1 MERID
6 IDVNQLVFAGWKIG
20 KKIGSGAFATVY
32 ELRKGNMLRAL
43 KVVTLL
49 SNLEGTEEEI
59 EAQLANKMEAASNEI
74 EVNHRVSGHT
84 NVVNY
89 QEYEFVIV
97 WNEEHTKKEGLLL
110 YIMME
115 RMEETLQQEIEKKTQ
130 FSEEQI
136 IKLGMDIVT
145 ALKVCHEQHILHR
158 DIKPAN
164 IFIADHDTY
173 KLGDFGISKVLG
185 DNTVAFTHTGTQAY
199 VAPEQWNNF
208 PYGKTADIYSVGLIL
223 YQLLNENHLP
233 FAQEGLTADSVVRRL
248 KGETFPEPL
257 NGSRRL
263 KAIVMKACSHS
274 PSDRYQNADE
284 MLRDL
289 EALQGNVPA
298 TEENEDP
305 LRTKSANK
313 ESASKEHSGA
323 SKRRS
328 ASKTVPKTDSNKD
341 LFESEGLTTLK
352 DERQTIA
359 FTGFLNRQ
367 EAAATKAAA
376 NLTGF
381 GLMLICI
388 LAVCLAAVVI
398 SLLQN
403 GTDCFYTAGTFLL
416 GLWRQL
422 TDQINSLRGE

>member
-20 KKIGSGAFATVY
+20 KEIGRGAFATVY

-49 SNLEGTEEEI
+49 SDLEGTEEEI
-59 EAQLANKMEAASNEI
+59 ESQLANKMEAASNEI

-97 WNEEHTKKEGLLL
+97 WNEEHTRKEGLLL

-115 RMEETLQQEIEKKTQ
+115 RMEETLQQEIRKGTR
-130 FSEEQI
+130 FSEEQV
-136 IKLGMDIVT
+136 IKMGKDIVT
-145 ALKVCHEQHILHR
+145 ALKVCHEQRILHR

-164 IFIADHDTY
+164 IFIADYDTY

-199 VAPEQWNNF
+199 VAPEQWNSL
-208 PYGKTADIYSVGLIL
+208 PYGKAADIYSVGLIL

-233 FAQEGLTADSVVRRL
+233 FADEGLTADSVGRRL

-257 NGSRRL
+257 NGSKKL
-263 KAIVMKACSHS
+263 KAIVMKACSYKA
-274 PSDRYQNADE
+274 SDRYQNADE
-284 MLRDL
+284 MLQDL
-289 EALQGNVPA
+289 ENLQGGNDSF
-298 TEENEDP
+298 TGENKDP
-305 LRTKSANK
+305 FITRSAN
-313 ESASKEHSGA
+313 EEHISNISDSTSGNQ
-323 SKRRS
+323 S
-328 ASKTVPKTDSNKD
+328 TPNTDI
-341 LFESEGLTTLK
+341 FISEGLTTLK

-359 FTGFLNRQ
+359 FTGFLSKQ
-367 EAAATKAAA
+367 EAAATKTSV

-388 LAVCLAAVVI
+388 LAVCLAALGV

-403 GTDCFYTAGTFLL
+403 NTNCFYTAGTFLL
-416 GLWRQL
+416 GLLRQL

>member
-20 KKIGSGAFATVY
+20 KEIGRGAFATVY

-49 SNLEGTEEEI
+49 SDLEGTEEEI
-59 EAQLANKMEAASNEI
+59 ESQLANKMEAASNEI

-97 WNEEHTKKEGLLL
+97 WNEEHTRKEGLLL

-115 RMEETLQQEIEKKTQ
+115 RMDETLQQEIRKGTR
-130 FSEEQI
+130 FSEEQV
-136 IKLGMDIVT
+136 IKMGKDIVT
-145 ALKVCHEQHILHR
+145 ALKVCHEQRILHR

-199 VAPEQWNNF
+199 VAPEQWNSL
-208 PYGKTADIYSVGLIL
+208 PYGKAADIYSVGLIL

-233 FAQEGLTADSVVRRL
+233 FADEGLTADSVGRRL

-257 NGSRRL
+257 NGSKKL
-263 KAIVMKACSHS
+263 KAIVMKACSYKA
-274 PSDRYQNADE
+274 SDRYQNADE
-284 MLRDL
+284 MLQDL
-289 EALQGNVPA
+289 ENLQGGNDSL
-298 TEENEDP
+298 TGEKKDP
-305 LRTKSANK
+305 FSTKSAN
-313 ESASKEHSGA
+313 EEPISNISDSTSGNQ
-323 SKRRS
+323 S
-328 ASKTVPKTDSNKD
+328 TPNTDS
-341 LFESEGLTTLK
+341 FISEGLTTLK

-359 FTGFLNRQ
+359 FTGFLSKQ
-367 EAAATKAAA
+367 EAAATKASV

-388 LAVCLAAVVI
+388 LAVCLAALGV

-403 GTDCFYTAGTFLL
+403 NTNCFYTAGTFLL
-416 GLWRQL
+416 GLLRQL

>member
-20 KKIGSGAFATVY
+20 KEIGRGAFATVY

-49 SNLEGTEEEI
+49 SDLEGTEEEI
-59 EAQLANKMEAASNEI
+59 ESQLANKMEAASNEI

-97 WNEEHTKKEGLLL
+97 WNEEHTRKEGLLL

-115 RMEETLQQEIEKKTQ
+115 RMEETLQQEIRKGTR
-130 FSEEQI
+130 FSEEQV
-136 IKLGMDIVT
+136 IKMGKDIVT
-145 ALKVCHEQHILHR
+145 ALKVCHEQRILHR

-164 IFIADHDTY
+164 IFIADYDTY

-199 VAPEQWNNF
+199 VAPEQWNSL
-208 PYGKTADIYSVGLIL
+208 PYGKAADIYSVGLIL

-233 FAQEGLTADSVVRRL
+233 FADEGLTADSVGRRL

-257 NGSRRL
+257 NGSKKL
-263 KAIVMKACSHS
+263 KAIVMKACSYKA
-274 PSDRYQNADE
+274 SDRYQNADE
-284 MLRDL
+284 MLQDL
-289 EALQGNVPA
+289 ENLQGGNDSF
-298 TEENEDP
+298 TGEKKDP
-305 LRTKSANK
+305 FSTKSAN
-313 ESASKEHSGA
+313 EEPISNISDSTSGNQ
-323 SKRRS
+323 S
-328 ASKTVPKTDSNKD
+328 TPNTDR
-341 LFESEGLTTLK
+341 FISEGLTTLK

-359 FTGFLNRQ
+359 FTGFLSKQ
-367 EAAATKAAA
+367 EAAAIKVSV

-388 LAVCLAAVVI
+388 LAVCLAALGV

-403 GTDCFYTAGTFLL
+403 NTNCFYTAGTFLL
-416 GLWRQL
+416 GLLRQL
-422 TDQINSLRGE
+422 SDQINSLRGE

>member
-20 KKIGSGAFATVY
+20 KEIGRGAFATVY

-49 SNLEGTEEEI
+49 SDLEGTEEEI
-59 EAQLANKMEAASNEI
+59 ESQLANKMEAASNEI

-97 WNEEHTKKEGLLL
+97 WNEEHTRKEGLLL

-115 RMEETLQQEIEKKTQ
+115 RMEETLQQEIRKGTR
-130 FSEEQI
+130 FSEEQV
-136 IKLGMDIVT
+136 IKMGKDIVT
-145 ALKVCHEQHILHR
+145 ALKVCHEQRILHR

-199 VAPEQWNNF
+199 VAPEQWNSL
-208 PYGKTADIYSVGLIL
+208 PYGKAADIYSVGLIL

-233 FAQEGLTADSVVRRL
+233 FADEGLTADSVGRRL

-257 NGSRRL
+257 NGSKKL
-263 KAIVMKACSHS
+263 KAIVMKACSYKA
-274 PSDRYQNADE
+274 SDRYQNADE
-284 MLRDL
+284 MLQDL
-289 EALQGNVPA
+289 ENLQGGNDSL
-298 TEENEDP
+298 TGEKKDP
-305 LRTKSANK
+305 FITKSAN
-313 ESASKEHSGA
+313 EEHISNISDSTSGNQ
-323 SKRRS
+323 S
-328 ASKTVPKTDSNKD
+328 TPNTDI
-341 LFESEGLTTLK
+341 FISEGLTTLK

-359 FTGFLNRQ
+359 FTGFLSKQ
-367 EAAATKAAA
+367 EAAATKASV

-388 LAVCLAAVVI
+388 LAVCLAALGV

-403 GTDCFYTAGTFLL
+403 NTNCFYTAGTFLL
-416 GLWRQL
+416 GLLRQL

>member
-20 KKIGSGAFATVY
+20 KEIGRGAFATVY

-49 SNLEGTEEEI
+49 SDLEGTEEEI
-59 EAQLANKMEAASNEI
+59 ESQLANKMEAASNEI

-97 WNEEHTKKEGLLL
+97 WNEEHTRKEGLLL

-115 RMEETLQQEIEKKTQ
+115 RMEETLQQEIRKGTR
-130 FSEEQI
+130 FSEEQV
-136 IKLGMDIVT
+136 IKMGKDIVT
-145 ALKVCHEQHILHR
+145 ALKVCHEQRILHR

-199 VAPEQWNNF
+199 VAPEQWNSL
-208 PYGKTADIYSVGLIL
+208 PYGKAADIYSVGLIL

-233 FAQEGLTADSVVRRL
+233 FADEGLTADSVGRRL

-257 NGSRRL
+257 NGSKKL
-263 KAIVMKACSHS
+263 KAIVMKACSYRA
-274 PSDRYQNADE
+274 SDRYQNADE
-284 MLRDL
+284 MLQDL
-289 EALQGNVPA
+289 ENLQGGNDSL
-298 TEENEDP
+298 TGEKKDP
-305 LRTKSANK
+305 FITKSAN
-313 ESASKEHSGA
+313 EEHISNISDSTSGNQ
-323 SKRRS
+323 S
-328 ASKTVPKTDSNKD
+328 TPNTDI
-341 LFESEGLTTLK
+341 FISEGLTTLK

-359 FTGFLNRQ
+359 FTGFLSKQ
-367 EAAATKAAA
+367 EVAATKASV

-388 LAVCLAAVVI
+388 LVVCLAALGV

-403 GTDCFYTAGTFLL
+403 NTNCFYTAGTFLL
-416 GLWRQL
+416 GLLRHL

>member
-20 KKIGSGAFATVY
+20 KEIGRGAFATVY

-49 SNLEGTEEEI
+49 SDLEGTEEEI
-59 EAQLANKMEAASNEI
+59 ESQLANKMEAASNEI

-97 WNEEHTKKEGLLL
+97 WNEEHTRKEGLLL

-115 RMEETLQQEIEKKTQ
+115 RMEETLQQEIRKGTR
-130 FSEEQI
+130 FSEEQV
-136 IKLGMDIVT
+136 IKMGKDIVT
-145 ALKVCHEQHILHR
+145 ALKVCHEQRILHR

-199 VAPEQWNNF
+199 VAPEQWNSL
-208 PYGKTADIYSVGLIL
+208 PYGKAADIYSVGLIL

-233 FAQEGLTADSVVRRL
+233 FADEGLTADSVGRRL

-257 NGSRRL
+257 NGSKKL
-263 KAIVMKACSHS
+263 KAIVMKACSYKA
-274 PSDRYQNADE
+274 SDRYQNADE
-284 MLRDL
+284 MLQDL
-289 EALQGNVPA
+289 ENLQGGNDSF
-298 TEENEDP
+298 TGENKDP
-305 LRTKSANK
+305 FITRSANE
-313 ESASKEHSGA
+313 ESISNISDSTSGNQ
-323 SKRRS
+323 S
-328 ASKTVPKTDSNKD
+328 TPNTDI
-341 LFESEGLTTLK
+341 FISEGLTTLK

-359 FTGFLNRQ
+359 FTGFLSKQ
-367 EAAATKAAA
+367 EAAATKASV

-388 LAVCLAAVVI
+388 LAVCLAALGV

-403 GTDCFYTAGTFLL
+403 NTNCFYTAGTFLL
-416 GLWRQL
+416 GLLRQL

>member
-20 KKIGSGAFATVY
+20 KEIGRGAFATVY

-49 SNLEGTEEEI
+49 SDLEGTEEEI
-59 EAQLANKMEAASNEI
+59 ESQLANKMEAASNEI

-97 WNEEHTKKEGLLL
+97 WNEEHTRKEGLLL

-115 RMEETLQQEIEKKTQ
+115 RMEETLQQEIRKGTR
-130 FSEEQI
+130 FSEEQV
-136 IKLGMDIVT
+136 IKMGKDIVT
-145 ALKVCHEQHILHR
+145 ALKVCHEQRILHR

-199 VAPEQWNNF
+199 VAPEQWNSL
-208 PYGKTADIYSVGLIL
+208 PYGKAADIYSVGLIL

-233 FAQEGLTADSVVRRL
+233 FADEGLTADSVGRRL

-257 NGSRRL
+257 NGSKKL
-263 KAIVMKACSHS
+263 KAIVMKACSYRA
-274 PSDRYQNADE
+274 SDRYQNADE
-284 MLRDL
+284 MLQDL
-289 EALQGNVPA
+289 ENLQGGNDSL
-298 TEENEDP
+298 TGEKKDP
-305 LRTKSANK
+305 FITKSAN
-313 ESASKEHSGA
+313 EEHISNISDSTSGNQ
-323 SKRRS
+323 S
-328 ASKTVPKTDSNKD
+328 TPNTDI
-341 LFESEGLTTLK
+341 FISEGLTTLK

-359 FTGFLNRQ
+359 FTGFLSKQ
-367 EAAATKAAA
+367 EAAATKASV

-388 LAVCLAAVVI
+388 LAVCLAALGV

-403 GTDCFYTAGTFLL
+403 NTNCFYTAGTFLL
-416 GLWRQL
+416 GLLRQL

>member
-20 KKIGSGAFATVY
+20 KEIGRGAFATVY

-49 SNLEGTEEEI
+49 SDLEGTEEEI
-59 EAQLANKMEAASNEI
+59 ESQLANKMEAASNEI

-97 WNEEHTKKEGLLL
+97 WDEEHTRKEGLLL

-115 RMEETLQQEIEKKTQ
+115 RMDETLQQEIRKGTR
-130 FSEEQI
+130 FSEEQV
-136 IKLGMDIVT
+136 IKMGKDIVT
-145 ALKVCHEQHILHR
+145 ALKVCHEQRILHR

-199 VAPEQWNNF
+199 VAPEQWNSL
-208 PYGKTADIYSVGLIL
+208 PYGKAADIYSVGLIL

-233 FAQEGLTADSVVRRL
+233 FADEGLTADSVGRRL

-257 NGSRRL
+257 NGSKKL
-263 KAIVMKACSHS
+263 KAIVMKACSYRA
-274 PSDRYQNADE
+274 SDRYQNADE
-284 MLRDL
+284 MLQDL
-289 EALQGNVPA
+289 ENLQGGNDSL
-298 TEENEDP
+298 TGEKKDP
-305 LRTKSANK
+305 FITKSAN
-313 ESASKEHSGA
+313 EEHISNISDSTSGNQ
-323 SKRRS
+323 S
-328 ASKTVPKTDSNKD
+328 TPNTDI
-341 LFESEGLTTLK
+341 FISEGLTTLK

-359 FTGFLNRQ
+359 FTGFLSKQ
-367 EAAATKAAA
+367 EAAATKASV

-388 LAVCLAAVVI
+388 LVVCLAALGV

-403 GTDCFYTAGTFLL
+403 NTNCFYTAGTFLL
-416 GLWRQL
+416 GLLRHL

>member
-20 KKIGSGAFATVY
+20 KEIGRGAFATVY

-49 SNLEGTEEEI
+49 SDLEGTEEEI
-59 EAQLANKMEAASNEI
+59 ESQLANKMEAASNEI

-97 WNEEHTKKEGLLL
+97 WNEEHTRKEGLLL

-115 RMEETLQQEIEKKTQ
+115 RMEETLQQEIRKGTR
-130 FSEEQI
+130 FSEEQV
-136 IKLGMDIVT
+136 IKMGKDIVT
-145 ALKVCHEQHILHR
+145 ALKVCHEQRILHR

-199 VAPEQWNNF
+199 VAPEQWNSL
-208 PYGKTADIYSVGLIL
+208 PYGKAADIYSVGLIL

-233 FAQEGLTADSVVRRL
+233 FADEGLTADSVGRRL

-257 NGSRRL
+257 NGSKKL
-263 KAIVMKACSHS
+263 KAIVMKACSYKA
-274 PSDRYQNADE
+274 SDRYQNADE
-284 MLRDL
+284 MLQDL
-289 EALQGNVPA
+289 ENLQGGNDSL
-298 TEENEDP
+298 TGEKKDP
-305 LRTKSANK
+305 FSTKSAN
-313 ESASKEHSGA
+313 EEPISNISDSTSGNQ
-323 SKRRS
+323 S
-328 ASKTVPKTDSNKD
+328 TPNTDP
-341 LFESEGLTTLK
+341 FISEGLTTLK

-359 FTGFLNRQ
+359 FTGFLSKQ
-367 EAAATKAAA
+367 EAAATKASV

-388 LAVCLAAVVI
+388 LAVCLAALGV

-403 GTDCFYTAGTFLL
+403 NTNCFYTAGTFLL
-416 GLWRQL
+416 GLLRQL

>member
-20 KKIGSGAFATVY
+20 KEIGRGAFATVY

-49 SNLEGTEEEI
+49 SDLEGTEEEI
-59 EAQLANKMEAASNEI
+59 ESQLANKMEAASNEI

-97 WNEEHTKKEGLLL
+97 WNEEHTRKEGLLL

-115 RMEETLQQEIEKKTQ
+115 RMDETLQQEIRKGTR
-130 FSEEQI
+130 FSEEQV
-136 IKLGMDIVT
+136 IKMGKDIVT
-145 ALKVCHEQHILHR
+145 ALKVCHEQRILHR

-199 VAPEQWNNF
+199 VAPEQWNSL
-208 PYGKTADIYSVGLIL
+208 PYGKAADIYSVGLIL

-233 FAQEGLTADSVVRRL
+233 FADEGLTADSVGRRL

-257 NGSRRL
+257 NGSKKL
-263 KAIVMKACSHS
+263 KAIVMKACSYKA
-274 PSDRYQNADE
+274 SDRYQNADE
-284 MLRDL
+284 MLQDL
-289 EALQGNVPA
+289 ENLQGGNDSL
-298 TEENEDP
+298 TGEKKDP
-305 LRTKSANK
+305 FITRSAN
-313 ESASKEHSGA
+313 EEHISNISDSTSGNQ
-323 SKRRS
+323 S
-328 ASKTVPKTDSNKD
+328 TPNTDMII
-341 LFESEGLTTLK
+341 SEGLTTLK

-359 FTGFLNRQ
+359 FTGFLSKQ
-367 EAAATKAAA
+367 EAAATKASV

-388 LAVCLAAVVI
+388 LAVCLAALGV

-403 GTDCFYTAGTFLL
+403 NTNCFYTAGTFLL
-416 GLWRQL
+416 GLLRQL

>member
-20 KKIGSGAFATVY
+20 KEIGRGAFATVY

-49 SNLEGTEEEI
+49 SDLEGTEEEI
-59 EAQLANKMEAASNEI
+59 ESQLANKMEAASNEI

-97 WNEEHTKKEGLLL
+97 WNEEHTRKEGLLL

-115 RMEETLQQEIEKKTQ
+115 RMDETLQQEIRKGTR
-130 FSEEQI
+130 FSEEQV
-136 IKLGMDIVT
+136 IKMGKDIVT
-145 ALKVCHEQHILHR
+145 ALKVCHEQRILHR

-199 VAPEQWNNF
+199 VAPEQWNSL
-208 PYGKTADIYSVGLIL
+208 PYGKAADIYSVGLIL

-233 FAQEGLTADSVVRRL
+233 FADEGLTADSVGRRL

-257 NGSRRL
+257 NGSKKL
-263 KAIVMKACSHS
+263 KAIVMKACSYKA
-274 PSDRYQNADE
+274 SDRYQNADE
-284 MLRDL
+284 MLQDL
-289 EALQGNVPA
+289 ENLQGGNDSL
-298 TEENEDP
+298 TGEKKDP
-305 LRTKSANK
+305 FSTKSAN
-313 ESASKEHSGA
+313 EEPISNISDSTSGNQ
-323 SKRRS
+323 S
-328 ASKTVPKTDSNKD
+328 TPNTDS
-341 LFESEGLTTLK
+341 FISEGLTTLK

-359 FTGFLNRQ
+359 FTGFLSKQ
-367 EAAATKAAA
+367 EAAATKASV
-376 NLTGF
+376 NLTGL

-388 LAVCLAAVVI
+388 LAVCLAALGV

-403 GTDCFYTAGTFLL
+403 NTNCFYTAGTFLL
-416 GLWRQL
+416 GLLRQL

>member
-20 KKIGSGAFATVY
+20 KEIGRGAFATVY

-49 SNLEGTEEEI
+49 SDLEGTEEEI
-59 EAQLANKMEAASNEI
+59 ESQLANKMEAASNEI

-97 WNEEHTKKEGLLL
+97 WNEEHTRKEGLLL

-115 RMEETLQQEIEKKTQ
+115 RMEETLQQEIRKGTR
-130 FSEEQI
+130 FSEEQV
-136 IKLGMDIVT
+136 IKMGKDIVT
-145 ALKVCHEQHILHR
+145 ALKVCHEQRILHR

-199 VAPEQWNNF
+199 VAPEQWNSL
-208 PYGKTADIYSVGLIL
+208 PYGKAADIYSVGLIL

-233 FAQEGLTADSVVRRL
+233 FADEGLTADSVGRRL

-257 NGSRRL
+257 NGSKKL
-263 KAIVMKACSHS
+263 KAIVMKACSYKA
-274 PSDRYQNADE
+274 SDRYQNADE
-284 MLRDL
+284 MLQDL
-289 EALQGNVPA
+289 ENLQGGNDSF
-298 TEENEDP
+298 TGEKKDP
-305 LRTKSANK
+305 FITKSAN
-313 ESASKEHSGA
+313 EEHISNISDSTSGNQ
-323 SKRRS
+323 S
-328 ASKTVPKTDSNKD
+328 TPNTDT
-341 LFESEGLTTLK
+341 FISEGLTTLK

-359 FTGFLNRQ
+359 FTGFLSKQ
-367 EAAATKAAA
+367 EAAATKASV

-388 LAVCLAAVVI
+388 LAVCLAALGV

-403 GTDCFYTAGTFLL
+403 NTNCFYTAGTFLL
-416 GLWRQL
+416 GLLRQL

>member
-20 KKIGSGAFATVY
+20 KEIGRGAFATVY

-49 SNLEGTEEEI
+49 SDLEGTEEEI
-59 EAQLANKMEAASNEI
+59 ESQLANKMEAASNEI

-97 WNEEHTKKEGLLL
+97 WNEEHTRKEGLLL

-115 RMEETLQQEIEKKTQ
+115 RMEETLQQEIRKGTR
-130 FSEEQI
+130 FSEEQV
-136 IKLGMDIVT
+136 IKMGKDIVT
-145 ALKVCHEQHILHR
+145 ALKVCHEQRILHR

-199 VAPEQWNNF
+199 VAPEQWNSL
-208 PYGKTADIYSVGLIL
+208 PYGKAADIYSVGLIL

-233 FAQEGLTADSVVRRL
+233 FADEGLTADSVGRRL

-257 NGSRRL
+257 NGSKKL
-263 KAIVMKACSHS
+263 KAIVMKACSYRA
-274 PSDRYQNADE
+274 SDRYQNADE
-284 MLRDL
+284 MLQDL
-289 EALQGNVPA
+289 ENLQGGNDSL
-298 TEENEDP
+298 TGEKKDP
-305 LRTKSANK
+305 FITKSAN
-313 ESASKEHSGA
+313 EEHISNISDSTSGNQ
-323 SKRRS
+323 S
-328 ASKTVPKTDSNKD
+328 TPNTDT
-341 LFESEGLTTLK
+341 FISEGLTTLK

-359 FTGFLNRQ
+359 FTGFLSKQ
-367 EAAATKAAA
+367 EAAATKASV

-388 LAVCLAAVVI
+388 LAVCLAALGV

-403 GTDCFYTAGTFLL
+403 NTNCFYTAGTFLL
-416 GLWRQL
+416 GLLRQL

>member
-20 KKIGSGAFATVY
+20 KEIGRGAFATVY

-49 SNLEGTEEEI
+49 SDLEGTEEEI
-59 EAQLANKMEAASNEI
+59 ESQLANKMEAASNEI

-97 WNEEHTKKEGLLL
+97 WNEEHTRKEGLLL

-115 RMEETLQQEIEKKTQ
+115 RMDETLQQEIRKGTR
-130 FSEEQI
+130 FSEEQV
-136 IKLGMDIVT
+136 IKMGKDIVT
-145 ALKVCHEQHILHR
+145 ALKVCHEQRILHR

-199 VAPEQWNNF
+199 VAPEQWNSL
-208 PYGKTADIYSVGLIL
+208 PYGKAADIYSVGLIL

-233 FAQEGLTADSVVRRL
+233 FADEGLTADSVGRRL

-257 NGSRRL
+257 NGSKKL
-263 KAIVMKACSHS
+263 KAIVMKACSYKA
-274 PSDRYQNADE
+274 SDRYQNADE
-284 MLRDL
+284 MLQDL
-289 EALQGNVPA
+289 ENLQVGNDSL
-298 TEENEDP
+298 TGEKKDP
-305 LRTKSANK
+305 FSTKSAN
-313 ESASKEHSGA
+313 EEPISNISDSTSGNQ
-323 SKRRS
+323 S
-328 ASKTVPKTDSNKD
+328 TPNTDS
-341 LFESEGLTTLK
+341 FISEGLTTLK

-359 FTGFLNRQ
+359 FTGFLSKQ
-367 EAAATKAAA
+367 EAAATKASV

-388 LAVCLAAVVI
+388 LAVCLAALGV

-403 GTDCFYTAGTFLL
+403 NTNCFYTAGTFLL
-416 GLWRQL
+416 GLLRQL

>member
-20 KKIGSGAFATVY
+20 KEIGRGAFATVY

-49 SNLEGTEEEI
+49 SDLEGTEEEI
-59 EAQLANKMEAASNEI
+59 ESQLANKMEAASNEI

-97 WNEEHTKKEGLLL
+97 WNEEHTRKEGLLL

-115 RMEETLQQEIEKKTQ
+115 RMEETLQQEIRKGTR
-130 FSEEQI
+130 FSEEQV
-136 IKLGMDIVT
+136 IKMGKDIVT
-145 ALKVCHEQHILHR
+145 ALKVCHEQRILHR

-173 KLGDFGISKVLG
+173 KLGDFGISTVLG

-199 VAPEQWNNF
+199 VAPEQWNSL
-208 PYGKTADIYSVGLIL
+208 PYGKAADIYSVGLIL

-233 FAQEGLTADSVVRRL
+233 FADEGLTADSVGRRL

-257 NGSRRL
+257 NGSKKL
-263 KAIVMKACSHS
+263 KAIVMKACSYKA
-274 PSDRYQNADE
+274 SDRYQNADE
-284 MLRDL
+284 MLQDL
-289 EALQGNVPA
+289 ENLQGGNDSL
-298 TEENEDP
+298 TGEKKDP
-305 LRTKSANK
+305 FITKSAN
-313 ESASKEHSGA
+313 EEHISNISDSTSGNQ
-323 SKRRS
+323 S
-328 ASKTVPKTDSNKD
+328 TPNTDI
-341 LFESEGLTTLK
+341 FISEGLTTLK

-359 FTGFLNRQ
+359 FTGFLSKQ
-367 EAAATKAAA
+367 EAAATKASV

-388 LAVCLAAVVI
+388 LAVCLAALGV

-403 GTDCFYTAGTFLL
+403 NTNCFYTAVTFLL
-416 GLWRQL
+416 GLLRQL

>member
-20 KKIGSGAFATVY
+20 KEIGRGAFATVY

-49 SNLEGTEEEI
+49 SDLEGTEEEI
-59 EAQLANKMEAASNEI
+59 ESQLANKMEAASNEI
-74 EVNHRVSGHT
+74 EVNHSVSGHT

-97 WNEEHTKKEGLLL
+97 WNEEHTRKEGLLL

-115 RMEETLQQEIEKKTQ
+115 RMEETLQQEIRKGTR
-130 FSEEQI
+130 FSEEQV
-136 IKLGMDIVT
+136 IKMGKDIVT
-145 ALKVCHEQHILHR
+145 ALKVCHEQRILHR

-199 VAPEQWNNF
+199 VAPEQWNSL
-208 PYGKTADIYSVGLIL
+208 PYGKAADIYSVGLIL

-233 FAQEGLTADSVVRRL
+233 FADEGLTADSVGRRL

-257 NGSRRL
+257 NGSKKL
-263 KAIVMKACSHS
+263 KAIVMKACSYKA
-274 PSDRYQNADE
+274 SDRYQNADE
-284 MLRDL
+284 MLQDL
-289 EALQGNVPA
+289 ENLQGGNDSL
-298 TEENEDP
+298 TGEKKDP
-305 LRTKSANK
+305 FITKSAN
-313 ESASKEHSGA
+313 EEHISNISDSTSGNQ
-323 SKRRS
+323 S
-328 ASKTVPKTDSNKD
+328 TPNTDI
-341 LFESEGLTTLK
+341 FISEGLTTLK

-359 FTGFLNRQ
+359 FTGFLSKQ
-367 EAAATKAAA
+367 EAAATKASV

-388 LAVCLAAVVI
+388 LAVCLAALGV

-403 GTDCFYTAGTFLL
+403 NTNCFYTAGTFLL
-416 GLWRQL
+416 GLLRQL

>member
-20 KKIGSGAFATVY
+20 KEIGRGAFATVY

-49 SNLEGTEEEI
+49 SDLEGTEEEI

-97 WNEEHTKKEGLLL
+97 WNEEHTRKEGLLL

-115 RMEETLQQEIEKKTQ
+115 RMEETLQQEIRKGTR
-130 FSEEQI
+130 FSEEQV
-136 IKLGMDIVT
+136 IKMGKDIVT
-145 ALKVCHEQHILHR
+145 ALKVCHEQRILHR

-185 DNTVAFTHTGTQAY
+185 DTTVAFTHTGTQAY
-199 VAPEQWNNF
+199 VAPEQWNSL
-208 PYGKTADIYSVGLIL
+208 PYGKAADIYSVGLIL

-233 FAQEGLTADSVVRRL
+233 FADEGLTADSVGRRL

-257 NGSRRL
+257 NGSKKL
-263 KAIVMKACSHS
+263 KAIVMKACSYRA
-274 PSDRYQNADE
+274 SDRYQNADE
-284 MLRDL
+284 MLQDL
-289 EALQGNVPA
+289 ENLQGGNDSL
-298 TEENEDP
+298 TGEKKDP
-305 LRTKSANK
+305 FITKSAN
-313 ESASKEHSGA
+313 EEHISNISDSTSGNQ
-323 SKRRS
+323 S
-328 ASKTVPKTDSNKD
+328 TPNTDI
-341 LFESEGLTTLK
+341 FISEGLTTLK

-359 FTGFLNRQ
+359 FTGFLSKQ
-367 EAAATKAAA
+367 EAAATKASV

-388 LAVCLAAVVI
+388 LAVCLAALGV

-403 GTDCFYTAGTFLL
+403 NTNCFYTAGTFLL
-416 GLWRQL
+416 GLLRQL
-422 TDQINSLRGE
+422 TDQINSLQGE

>member
-20 KKIGSGAFATVY
+20 KEIGRGAFATVY

-49 SNLEGTEEEI
+49 SDLEGTEEEI
-59 EAQLANKMEAASNEI
+59 ESQLANKMEAASNEI

-97 WNEEHTKKEGLLL
+97 WNEEHTRKEGLLL

-115 RMEETLQQEIEKKTQ
+115 RMDETLQQEIRKGTR
-130 FSEEQI
+130 FSEEQV
-136 IKLGMDIVT
+136 IKMGKDIVT
-145 ALKVCHEQHILHR
+145 ALKVCHEQRILHR

-199 VAPEQWNNF
+199 VAPEQWNSL
-208 PYGKTADIYSVGLIL
+208 PYGKAADIYSVGLIL

-233 FAQEGLTADSVVRRL
+233 FADEGLTADSVGRRL
-248 KGETFPEPL
+248 KGEIFPEPL
-257 NGSRRL
+257 NGSKKL
-263 KAIVMKACSHS
+263 KAIVMKACSYRA
-274 PSDRYQNADE
+274 SDRYQNADE
-284 MLRDL
+284 MLQDL
-289 EALQGNVPA
+289 ENLQGGNDSL
-298 TEENEDP
+298 TGEKKDP
-305 LRTKSANK
+305 FITKSAN
-313 ESASKEHSGA
+313 EEHISNISDSTSGNQ
-323 SKRRS
+323 S
-328 ASKTVPKTDSNKD
+328 TPNTDI
-341 LFESEGLTTLK
+341 FISEGLTTLK

-359 FTGFLNRQ
+359 FTGFLSKQ
-367 EAAATKAAA
+367 EAAATKASV

-388 LAVCLAAVVI
+388 LAVCLAALGV

-403 GTDCFYTAGTFLL
+403 NTNCFYTAGTFLL
-416 GLWRQL
+416 GLLRQL

>member
-20 KKIGSGAFATVY
+20 KEIGRGAFATVY

-49 SNLEGTEEEI
+49 SDLEGTEEEI
-59 EAQLANKMEAASNEI
+59 ESQLANKMEAASNEI

-97 WNEEHTKKEGLLL
+97 WNEEHTRKEGLLL

-115 RMEETLQQEIEKKTQ
+115 RMDETLQQEIRKGTR
-130 FSEEQI
+130 FSEEQV
-136 IKLGMDIVT
+136 IKMGKDIVT
-145 ALKVCHEQHILHR
+145 ALKVCHEQRILHR

-199 VAPEQWNNF
+199 VAPEQWNSL
-208 PYGKTADIYSVGLIL
+208 PYGKAADIYSVGLIL

-233 FAQEGLTADSVVRRL
+233 FADEGLTADSVGRRL

-257 NGSRRL
+257 NGSKKL
-263 KAIVMKACSHS
+263 KAIVMKACSYRA
-274 PSDRYQNADE
+274 SDRYQNADE
-284 MLRDL
+284 MLQDL
-289 EALQGNVPA
+289 ENLQGGNDSL
-298 TEENEDP
+298 TGEKKDP
-305 LRTKSANK
+305 FITKSAN
-313 ESASKEHSGA
+313 EEHISNISDSTSGNQ
-323 SKRRS
+323 S
-328 ASKTVPKTDSNKD
+328 TPNTDI
-341 LFESEGLTTLK
+341 FISEGLTTLK

-359 FTGFLNRQ
+359 FTGFLSKQ
-367 EAAATKAAA
+367 EAAATKASV

-388 LAVCLAAVVI
+388 LAVCLAALGV

-403 GTDCFYTAGTFLL
+403 NTNCFYTAGTFLL
-416 GLWRQL
+416 GLLRQL

>member
-20 KKIGSGAFATVY
+20 KEIGRGAFATVY

-49 SNLEGTEEEI
+49 SDLEGTEEEI
-59 EAQLANKMEAASNEI
+59 ESQLANKMEAASNEI

-97 WNEEHTKKEGLLL
+97 WNEEHTRKEGLLL

-115 RMEETLQQEIEKKTQ
+115 RMEETLQQEIRKGTR
-130 FSEEQI
+130 FSEEQV
-136 IKLGMDIVT
+136 IKMGKDIVT
-145 ALKVCHEQHILHR
+145 ALKVCHEQRILHR

-199 VAPEQWNNF
+199 VAPEQWNSL
-208 PYGKTADIYSVGLIL
+208 PYGKAADIYSVGLIL

-233 FAQEGLTADSVVRRL
+233 FADEGLTADSVGRRL

-257 NGSRRL
+257 NGSKKL
-263 KAIVMKACSHS
+263 KAIVMKACSYRA
-274 PSDRYQNADE
+274 SDRYQNADE
-284 MLRDL
+284 MLQDL
-289 EALQGNVPA
+289 ENLQGGNDSL
-298 TEENEDP
+298 TGEKKDP
-305 LRTKSANK
+305 FITKSAN
-313 ESASKEHSGA
+313 EEHISNISDSTSGNQ
-323 SKRRS
+323 S
-328 ASKTVPKTDSNKD
+328 TPNTDI
-341 LFESEGLTTLK
+341 FISEGLTTLK

-359 FTGFLNRQ
+359 FTGFLSKQ
-367 EAAATKAAA
+367 EAAATKASV

-388 LAVCLAAVVI
+388 LAVCLAALGV

-403 GTDCFYTAGTFLL
+403 NTNCFYTAGTFLL
-416 GLWRQL
+416 GLLRHL

>member
-20 KKIGSGAFATVY
+20 KEIGRGAFATVY

-49 SNLEGTEEEI
+49 SDLEGTEEEI
-59 EAQLANKMEAASNEI
+59 ESQLANKMEAASNEI

-97 WNEEHTKKEGLLL
+97 WNEEHTRKEGLLL

-115 RMEETLQQEIEKKTQ
+115 RMEETLQQEIRKGTR
-130 FSEEQI
+130 FSEEQV
-136 IKLGMDIVT
+136 IKMGKDIVT
-145 ALKVCHEQHILHR
+145 ALKVCHEQRILHR

-199 VAPEQWNNF
+199 VAPEQWNSL
-208 PYGKTADIYSVGLIL
+208 PYGKAADIYSVGLIL

-233 FAQEGLTADSVVRRL
+233 FADEGLTADSVGRRL

-257 NGSRRL
+257 NGSKKL
-263 KAIVMKACSHS
+263 KAIVMKACSYKA
-274 PSDRYQNADE
+274 SDRYQNADE
-284 MLRDL
+284 MLQGL
-289 EALQGNVPA
+289 ENLQGGNDSL
-298 TEENEDP
+298 TGEKKDP
-305 LRTKSANK
+305 FSTKSAN
-313 ESASKEHSGA
+313 EEPISNISDSTSGNQ
-323 SKRRS
+323 S
-328 ASKTVPKTDSNKD
+328 TPNTDS
-341 LFESEGLTTLK
+341 FISEGLTTLK

-359 FTGFLNRQ
+359 FTGFLSKQ
-367 EAAATKAAA
+367 EAAATKASV

-388 LAVCLAAVVI
+388 LAVCLAALGV

-403 GTDCFYTAGTFLL
+403 NTNCFYTAGTFLL
-416 GLWRQL
+416 GLLRQL

>member
-20 KKIGSGAFATVY
+20 KEIGRGAFATVY

-49 SNLEGTEEEI
+49 SDLEGTEEEI
-59 EAQLANKMEAASNEI
+59 ESQLANKMEAASNEI

-97 WNEEHTKKEGLLL
+97 WNEEHTRKEGLLL

-115 RMEETLQQEIEKKTQ
+115 RMEETLQQEIRKGTR
-130 FSEEQI
+130 FSEEQV
-136 IKLGMDIVT
+136 IKMGKDIVT
-145 ALKVCHEQHILHR
+145 ALKVCHEQRILHR

-199 VAPEQWNNF
+199 VAPEQWNSL
-208 PYGKTADIYSVGLIL
+208 PYGKAADIYSVGLIL

-233 FAQEGLTADSVVRRL
+233 FADEGLTADSVGRRL

-257 NGSRRL
+257 NGSKKL
-263 KAIVMKACSHS
+263 KAIVMKACSYKA
-274 PSDRYQNADE
+274 SDRYQNADE
-284 MLRDL
+284 MLQDL
-289 EALQGNVPA
+289 ENLQGGNDSF
-298 TEENEDP
+298 TGEKKDP
-305 LRTKSANK
+305 FSTKSAN
-313 ESASKEHSGA
+313 EEPISNISDSTSGNQ
-323 SKRRS
+323 S
-328 ASKTVPKTDSNKD
+328 TPNTDR
-341 LFESEGLTTLK
+341 FISEGLTTLK

-359 FTGFLNRQ
+359 FTGFLSKQ
-367 EAAATKAAA
+367 EAAAIKASV

-388 LAVCLAAVVI
+388 LAVCLAALGV

-403 GTDCFYTAGTFLL
+403 NTNCFYTAGTFLL
-416 GLWRQL
+416 GLLRQL

>member
-20 KKIGSGAFATVY
+20 KEIGRGAFATVY

-49 SNLEGTEEEI
+49 SDLEGTEEEI
-59 EAQLANKMEAASNEI
+59 ESQLANKMEAASNEI

-97 WNEEHTKKEGLLL
+97 WDEEHTRKEGLLL

-115 RMEETLQQEIEKKTQ
+115 RMDETLQQEIRKGTR
-130 FSEEQI
+130 FSEEQV
-136 IKLGMDIVT
+136 IKMGKDIVT
-145 ALKVCHEQHILHR
+145 ALKVCHEQRILHR

-199 VAPEQWNNF
+199 VAPEQWNSL
-208 PYGKTADIYSVGLIL
+208 PYGKAADIYSVGLIL

-233 FAQEGLTADSVVRRL
+233 FADEGLTADSVGRRL

-257 NGSRRL
+257 NGSKKL
-263 KAIVMKACSHS
+263 KAIVMKACSYKA
-274 PSDRYQNADE
+274 SDRYQNADE
-284 MLRDL
+284 MLQDL
-289 EALQGNVPA
+289 ENLQGGNDSL
-298 TEENEDP
+298 TGEKKDP
-305 LRTKSANK
+305 FITKSAN
-313 ESASKEHSGA
+313 EEHISNISDSTSGNQ
-323 SKRRS
+323 S
-328 ASKTVPKTDSNKD
+328 TPNTDI
-341 LFESEGLTTLK
+341 FISEGLTTLK

-359 FTGFLNRQ
+359 FTGFLSKQ
-367 EAAATKAAA
+367 EAAATKASV

-388 LAVCLAAVVI
+388 LAVCLAALGV

-403 GTDCFYTAGTFLL
+403 NTNCFYTAGTFLL
-416 GLWRQL
+416 GLLRQL

>member
-20 KKIGSGAFATVY
+20 KEIGRGAFATVY

-49 SNLEGTEEEI
+49 SDLEGTEEEI
-59 EAQLANKMEAASNEI
+59 ESQLANKMEAASNEI

-97 WNEEHTKKEGLLL
+97 WNEEHTRKEGLLL

-115 RMEETLQQEIEKKTQ
+115 RMDETLQQEIRKGTR
-130 FSEEQI
+130 FSEEQV
-136 IKLGMDIVT
+136 IKMGKDIVT
-145 ALKVCHEQHILHR
+145 ALKVCHEQRILHR

-199 VAPEQWNNF
+199 VAPEQWNSL
-208 PYGKTADIYSVGLIL
+208 PYGKAADIYSVGLIL

-233 FAQEGLTADSVVRRL
+233 FADEGLTADSVGRRL

-257 NGSRRL
+257 NGSKKL
-263 KAIVMKACSHS
+263 KAIVMKACSYKA
-274 PSDRYQNADE
+274 SDRYQNADE
-284 MLRDL
+284 MLQDL
-289 EALQGNVPA
+289 ENLQGGNDSL
-298 TEENEDP
+298 TGEKKDP
-305 LRTKSANK
+305 FITKSAN
-313 ESASKEHSGA
+313 EEHISNISDSTSGNQ
-323 SKRRS
+323 S
-328 ASKTVPKTDSNKD
+328 TPNTDI
-341 LFESEGLTTLK
+341 FISEGLTTLK

-359 FTGFLNRQ
+359 FTGFLSKQ
-367 EAAATKAAA
+367 EAAATKASV

-388 LAVCLAAVVI
+388 LAVCLAALGV

-403 GTDCFYTAGTFLL
+403 NTNCFYTAVTFLL
-416 GLWRQL
+416 GLLRQL

>member
-20 KKIGSGAFATVY
+20 KEIGRGAFATVY

-49 SNLEGTEEEI
+49 SDLEGTEEEI
-59 EAQLANKMEAASNEI
+59 ESQLANKMEAASNEI

-89 QEYEFVIV
+89 QEYEFVVV
-97 WNEEHTKKEGLLL
+97 WNEEHTRKEGLLL

-115 RMEETLQQEIEKKTQ
+115 RMEETLQQEIRKGTR
-130 FSEEQI
+130 FSEEQV
-136 IKLGMDIVT
+136 IKMGKDIVT
-145 ALKVCHEQHILHR
+145 ALKVCHEQRILHR

-199 VAPEQWNNF
+199 VAPEQWNSL
-208 PYGKTADIYSVGLIL
+208 PYGKAADIYSVGLIL

-233 FAQEGLTADSVVRRL
+233 FADEGLTADSVGRRL

-257 NGSRRL
+257 NGSKKL
-263 KAIVMKACSHS
+263 KAIVMKACSYKA
-274 PSDRYQNADE
+274 SDRYQNADE
-284 MLRDL
+284 MLQDL
-289 EALQGNVPA
+289 ENLQGGNDSL
-298 TEENEDP
+298 TGEKKDP
-305 LRTKSANK
+305 FSTKSAN
-313 ESASKEHSGA
+313 EEPISNISDSTSGNQ
-323 SKRRS
+323 S
-328 ASKTVPKTDSNKD
+328 TPNTDP
-341 LFESEGLTTLK
+341 FISEGLTTLK

-359 FTGFLNRQ
+359 FTGFLSKQ
-367 EAAATKAAA
+367 EAAATKASV

-388 LAVCLAAVVI
+388 LAVCLAALGV

-403 GTDCFYTAGTFLL
+403 NTNCFYTAGTFLL
-416 GLWRQL
+416 GLLRQL

>member
-20 KKIGSGAFATVY
+20 KEIGRGAFATVY

-49 SNLEGTEEEI
+49 SDLEGTEEEI
-59 EAQLANKMEAASNEI
+59 ESQLANKMEAASNEI

-97 WNEEHTKKEGLLL
+97 WNEEHTRKEGLLL

-115 RMEETLQQEIEKKTQ
+115 RMEETLQQEIRKETR
-130 FSEEQI
+130 FSEEQV
-136 IKLGMDIVT
+136 IKMGKDIVT
-145 ALKVCHEQHILHR
+145 ALKVCHEQRILHR

-199 VAPEQWNNF
+199 VAPEQWNSL
-208 PYGKTADIYSVGLIL
+208 PYGKAADIYSVGLIL

-233 FAQEGLTADSVVRRL
+233 FADEGLTADSVGRRL

-257 NGSRRL
+257 NGSKKL
-263 KAIVMKACSHS
+263 KAIVMKACSYRA
-274 PSDRYQNADE
+274 SDRYQNADE
-284 MLRDL
+284 MLQDL
-289 EALQGNVPA
+289 ENLQGGNDSL
-298 TEENEDP
+298 TGEKKDP
-305 LRTKSANK
+305 FITKSAN
-313 ESASKEHSGA
+313 EEHISNISDSTSGNQ
-323 SKRRS
+323 S
-328 ASKTVPKTDSNKD
+328 TPNTDI
-341 LFESEGLTTLK
+341 FISEGLTTLK

-359 FTGFLNRQ
+359 FTGFLSKQ
-367 EAAATKAAA
+367 EAAATKASV

-388 LAVCLAAVVI
+388 LAVCLAALGV

-403 GTDCFYTAGTFLL
+403 NTNCFYTAGTFLL
-416 GLWRQL
+416 GLLRQL

>member
-20 KKIGSGAFATVY
+20 KEIGRGAFATVY

-49 SNLEGTEEEI
+49 SDLEGTEEEI
-59 EAQLANKMEAASNEI
+59 ESQLANKMEAASNEI

-97 WNEEHTKKEGLLL
+97 WNEEHTRKEGLLL

-115 RMEETLQQEIEKKTQ
+115 RMDETLQQEIRKGTR
-130 FSEEQI
+130 FSEEQV
-136 IKLGMDIVT
+136 IKMGKDIVT
-145 ALKVCHEQHILHR
+145 ALKVCHEQRILHR

-199 VAPEQWNNF
+199 VAPEQWNSL
-208 PYGKTADIYSVGLIL
+208 PYGKAADIYSVGLIL

-233 FAQEGLTADSVVRRL
+233 FADEGLTADSVGRRL

-257 NGSRRL
+257 NGSKKL
-263 KAIVMKACSHS
+263 KAIVMKACSYRA
-274 PSDRYQNADE
+274 SDRYQNADE
-284 MLRDL
+284 MLQDL
-289 EALQGNVPA
+289 ENLQGGNDSL
-298 TEENEDP
+298 TGEKKDP
-305 LRTKSANK
+305 FITKSAN
-313 ESASKEHSGA
+313 EEHISNISDSTSGNQ
-323 SKRRS
+323 S
-328 ASKTVPKTDSNKD
+328 TPNTDI
-341 LFESEGLTTLK
+341 FISEGLTTLK

-359 FTGFLNRQ
+359 FTGFLSKQ
-367 EAAATKAAA
+367 EVAATKASV

-388 LAVCLAAVVI
+388 LVVCLAALGV

-403 GTDCFYTAGTFLL
+403 NTNCFYTAGTFLL
-416 GLWRQL
+416 GLLRHL

>member
-20 KKIGSGAFATVY
+20 KEIGRGAFATVY

-49 SNLEGTEEEI
+49 SDLEGTEEEI
-59 EAQLANKMEAASNEI
+59 ESQLANKMEAASNEI

-97 WNEEHTKKEGLLL
+97 WNEEHTRKEGLLL

-115 RMEETLQQEIEKKTQ
+115 RMEETLQQEIRKGTR
-130 FSEEQI
+130 FSEEQV
-136 IKLGMDIVT
+136 IKMGKDIVT
-145 ALKVCHEQHILHR
+145 ALKVCHEQRILHR

-199 VAPEQWNNF
+199 VAPEQWNSL
-208 PYGKTADIYSVGLIL
+208 PYGKAADIYSVGLIL

-233 FAQEGLTADSVVRRL
+233 FADEGLTADSVGRRL

-257 NGSRRL
+257 NGSKKL
-263 KAIVMKACSHS
+263 KAIVMKACSYKA
-274 PSDRYQNADE
+274 SDRYQNADE
-284 MLRDL
+284 MLQDL
-289 EALQGNVPA
+289 ENLQGGNDSL
-298 TEENEDP
+298 TGEKKDP
-305 LRTKSANK
+305 FITRSAN
-313 ESASKEHSGA
+313 EEHISNISDSTSGNK
-323 SKRRS
+323 S
-328 ASKTVPKTDSNKD
+328 TPNTDMII
-341 LFESEGLTTLK
+341 SEGLTTLK

-359 FTGFLNRQ
+359 FTGFLSKQ
-367 EAAATKAAA
+367 EAAATKASV

-388 LAVCLAAVVI
+388 LAVCLAALGV

-403 GTDCFYTAGTFLL
+403 NTNCFYTAGTFLL
-416 GLWRQL
+416 GLLRQL

>member
-20 KKIGSGAFATVY
+20 KEIGRGAFATVY

-49 SNLEGTEEEI
+49 SDLEGTEEEI
-59 EAQLANKMEAASNEI
+59 ESQLANKMEAASNEI

-97 WNEEHTKKEGLLL
+97 WNEEHTRKEGLLL

-115 RMEETLQQEIEKKTQ
+115 RMEETLQQEIRNGTR
-130 FSEEQI
+130 FSEEQV
-136 IKLGMDIVT
+136 IKMGKDIVT
-145 ALKVCHEQHILHR
+145 ALKVCHEQRILHR

-199 VAPEQWNNF
+199 VAPEQWNSL
-208 PYGKTADIYSVGLIL
+208 PYGKAADIYSVGLIL

-233 FAQEGLTADSVVRRL
+233 FADEGLTADSVGRRL

-257 NGSRRL
+257 NGSKKL
-263 KAIVMKACSHS
+263 KAIVMKACSYKA
-274 PSDRYQNADE
+274 SDRYQNADE
-284 MLRDL
+284 MLQDM
-289 EALQGNVPA
+289 ENLQGGNDSF
-298 TEENEDP
+298 TGENKDP
-305 LRTKSANK
+305 FITRSAN
-313 ESASKEHSGA
+313 EETISNISDSTSGNQ
-323 SKRRS
+323 STS
-328 ASKTVPKTDSNKD
+328 NTDI
-341 LFESEGLTTLK
+341 FISEGLTTLK

-359 FTGFLNRQ
+359 FTGFLSKQ
-367 EAAATKAAA
+367 EAATTKASV

-388 LAVCLAAVVI
+388 LAVCLAALGV

-403 GTDCFYTAGTFLL
+403 NTNCFYTAGTFLL
-416 GLWRQL
+416 GLLRQL

>member
-20 KKIGSGAFATVY
+20 KEIGRGAFATVY

-49 SNLEGTEEEI
+49 SDLEGTEEEI
-59 EAQLANKMEAASNEI
+59 ESQLANKMEAASNEI

-97 WNEEHTKKEGLLL
+97 WNEEHTRKEGLLL

-115 RMEETLQQEIEKKTQ
+115 RMDETLQQEIRKGTR
-130 FSEEQI
+130 FSEEQV
-136 IKLGMDIVT
+136 IKMGKDIVT
-145 ALKVCHEQHILHR
+145 ALKVCHEQRILHR

-199 VAPEQWNNF
+199 VAPEQWNSL
-208 PYGKTADIYSVGLIL
+208 PYGKAADIYSVGLIL

-233 FAQEGLTADSVVRRL
+233 FADEGLTADSVGRRL

-257 NGSRRL
+257 NGSKKL
-263 KAIVMKACSHS
+263 KAIVMKACSYKA
-274 PSDRYQNADE
+274 SDRYQNADE
-284 MLRDL
+284 MLQDL
-289 EALQGNVPA
+289 ENLQGGNDSL
-298 TEENEDP
+298 TGEKKDP
-305 LRTKSANK
+305 FSTKSAN
-313 ESASKEHSGA
+313 EEPISNISDSTSGNQ
-323 SKRRS
+323 S
-328 ASKTVPKTDSNKD
+328 TPNTDP
-341 LFESEGLTTLK
+341 FISEGLTTLK

-359 FTGFLNRQ
+359 FTGFLSKQ
-367 EAAATKAAA
+367 EAAATKASV

-388 LAVCLAAVVI
+388 LAVCLAALGV

-403 GTDCFYTAGTFLL
+403 NTNCFYTAGTFLL
-416 GLWRQL
+416 GLLRQL

>member
-20 KKIGSGAFATVY
+20 KEIGRGAFATVY

-49 SNLEGTEEEI
+49 SDLEGTEEEI
-59 EAQLANKMEAASNEI
+59 ESQLANKMEAASNEI

-97 WNEEHTKKEGLLL
+97 WNEEHTRKEGLLL

-115 RMEETLQQEIEKKTQ
+115 RMDETLQQEIRKGTR
-130 FSEEQI
+130 FSEEQV
-136 IKLGMDIVT
+136 IKMGKDIVT
-145 ALKVCHEQHILHR
+145 ALKVCHEQRILHR

-199 VAPEQWNNF
+199 VAPEQWNSL
-208 PYGKTADIYSVGLIL
+208 PYGKAADIYSVGLIL

-233 FAQEGLTADSVVRRL
+233 FADEGLTADSVGRRL

-257 NGSRRL
+257 NGSKKL
-263 KAIVMKACSHS
+263 KAIVMKACSYRA
-274 PSDRYQNADE
+274 SDRYQNADE
-284 MLRDL
+284 MLQDL
-289 EALQGNVPA
+289 ENLQGGNDSL
-298 TEENEDP
+298 TGEKKDP
-305 LRTKSANK
+305 FITKSAN
-313 ESASKEHSGA
+313 EEHISNISDSTSGNQ
-323 SKRRS
+323 S
-328 ASKTVPKTDSNKD
+328 TPNTDI
-341 LFESEGLTTLK
+341 FISEGLTTLK

-359 FTGFLNRQ
+359 FTGFLSKQ
-367 EAAATKAAA
+367 EAAATKASV

-388 LAVCLAAVVI
+388 LVVCLAALGV

-403 GTDCFYTAGTFLL
+403 NTNCFYTAGTFLL
-416 GLWRQL
+416 GLLRHL

>member
-20 KKIGSGAFATVY
+20 KEIGRGAFATVY

-49 SNLEGTEEEI
+49 SDLEGTEEEI
-59 EAQLANKMEAASNEI
+59 ESQLANKMEAASNEI

-97 WNEEHTKKEGLLL
+97 WNEEHTRKEGLLL

-115 RMEETLQQEIEKKTQ
+115 RMEETLQQEIRKETR
-130 FSEEQI
+130 FSEEQV
-136 IKLGMDIVT
+136 IKMGKDIVT
-145 ALKVCHEQHILHR
+145 ALKVCHEQRILHR

-199 VAPEQWNNF
+199 VAPEQWNSL
-208 PYGKTADIYSVGLIL
+208 PYGKAADIYSVGLIL

-233 FAQEGLTADSVVRRL
+233 FADEGLTADSVGRRL
-248 KGETFPEPL
+248 NGETFPEPL
-257 NGSRRL
+257 NGSKKL
-263 KAIVMKACSHS
+263 KAIVMKACSYRA
-274 PSDRYQNADE
+274 SDRYQNADE
-284 MLRDL
+284 MLQDL
-289 EALQGNVPA
+289 ENLQGGNDSL
-298 TEENEDP
+298 TGEKKDP
-305 LRTKSANK
+305 FITKSAN
-313 ESASKEHSGA
+313 EEHISNISDSTSGNQ
-323 SKRRS
+323 S
-328 ASKTVPKTDSNKD
+328 TPNTDI
-341 LFESEGLTTLK
+341 FISEGLTTLK

-359 FTGFLNRQ
+359 FTGFLSKQ
-367 EAAATKAAA
+367 EAAATKASV

-388 LAVCLAAVVI
+388 LAVCLAALGV

-403 GTDCFYTAGTFLL
+403 NTNCFYTAGTFLL
-416 GLWRQL
+416 GLLRQL